1 MKKKGLSTPD
11 SHVDG
16 GNGKKVI
23 VYNTKEEKK
32 EGDTE
37 KKTKEKERKKKR
49 KSKGLSTLSHS
60 IKACLR
66 ILSVSIYANNSFLLT
81 L

>member
-1 MKKKGLSTPD
+1 MPD

-16 GNGKKVI
+16 GNGKNAI

-49 KSKGLSTLSHS
+49 KSKGLRTLKS
-60 IKACLR
+60 
-66 ILSVSIYANNSFLLT
+66 
-81 L
+81 

>member
-37 KKTKEKERKKKR
+37 KKTKEKERKKKE
-49 KSKGLSTLSHS
+49 KK
-60 IKACLR
+60 
-66 ILSVSIYANNSFLLT
+66 
-81 L
+81 